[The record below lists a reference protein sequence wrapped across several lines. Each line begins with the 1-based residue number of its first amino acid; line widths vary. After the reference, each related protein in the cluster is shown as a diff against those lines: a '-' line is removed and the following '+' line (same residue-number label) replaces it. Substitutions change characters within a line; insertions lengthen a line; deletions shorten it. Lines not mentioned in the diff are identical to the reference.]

1 MLISGRKGHGAV
13 AFAYDLVQ
21 IASDAE
27 ELSQDGA
34 RRDASPAHSM
44 RRTAVTL
51 TVLIGCCEGLQLGAA
66 AGGPRTGGLKTS
78 CRRSVLLGAPLAL
91 WLRPGAAAAAE
102 SYESLYNRM
111 RQPVVPEAGEKPASG
126 PEPPLPAW
134 MVGRWRCEQ
143 TLTSFTLVSEPQL
156 QP

>member
-1 MLISGRKGHGAV
+1 
-13 AFAYDLVQ
+13 
-21 IASDAE
+21 
-27 ELSQDGA
+27 
-34 RRDASPAHSM
+34 M

-51 TVLIGCCEGLQLGAA
+51 TVLVGCCEGLQLGAA
-66 AGGPRTGGLKTS
+66 AGGLKTS

-91 WLRPGAAAAAE
+91 SAPLALLVRPGAAAAAE
-102 SYESLYNRM
+102 SYESLTTRM

-156 QP
+156 QPSP

>member
-1 MLISGRKGHGAV
+1 
-13 AFAYDLVQ
+13 
-21 IASDAE
+21 
-27 ELSQDGA
+27 
-34 RRDASPAHSM
+34 M

-51 TVLIGCCEGLQLGAA
+51 TVLVGCCEGLQLGAA
-66 AGGPRTGGLKTS
+66 AGGLKTS

-91 WLRPGAAAAAE
+91 LVRPGAAAAAE
-102 SYESLYNRM
+102 SYESLTTRM

-156 QP
+156 QPSP